1 MIPTE
6 QAYERYLIKV
16 EKNGTN
22 DNISTDKGR
31 FVELFNE
38 SQNKFEELHL
48 QNRGIDDVRY
58 IQKFLV
64 LDSKLSDSSQ
74 TFDHFDFNLP
84 KNYLD
89 LADARANAS
98 KDKCSDF
105 LSLFEIRT
113 ENLNQILE
121 DENNKPSFKWRESC
135 FTINNDK
142 ISVYTDRKF
151 KVNYILLN
159 YYRYPNQISL
169 VNPFDP
175 ESEFTPEIQIEWDEK
190 SLDRILSIC
199 AGEFDINENNP
210 RFQLQ
215 NLRQQK

>member
-64 LDSKLSDSSQ
+64 LDFKLSDSSQ

-84 KNYLD
+84 ENYLD

-142 ISVYTDRKF
+142 ISVYTDKEF

-159 YYRYPNQISL
+159 YYRYPKQISL